1 MPVPDR
7 TRYAAVAILLIAS
20 VTTGCTSQSVTTEL
34 WNGPKPTTTA
44 MAAADAGTMD
54 AVGEQIIADM
64 GGDLPGVWIGVWDA
78 KKGYHIGAYGKA
90 ALPDTAATVSDH
102 SRIGSVSK
110 TFTTATVM
118 RLVDQGRLTMDAS
131 IAHVLPDLAKRYPP
145 LAPITVT
152 QLIDMT
158 SGIVDYVNT
167 GAIFKTLFDDP
178 KKAWVP
184 DELIDLSQTMQ
195 NAKPGTPG
203 YTSTATIILGQM
215 VAAVSG
221 KSLEDA
227 VNETA
232 HDAGL
237 TQTALPAAGDAMM
250 PAPASHGY
258 IFAPGVNSLKEVGAT
273 LTPGTDV
280 SDWSPSW
287 GGAAGGM
294 YSTVG
299 DLGTWAGSGFG
310 STLLSDKLGAARVG
324 GPTTKSEGGE
334 AYGLGLTHWGED
346 WVGHT
351 GQIIGWESFAAY
363 NIKTGD
369 VIVLMV
375 NETGSLPDVLP
386 RLLGVAN
393 PELRQTLAA
402 GQ

>member
-1 MPVPDR
+1 M
-7 TRYAAVAILLIAS
+7 LIAS
-20 VTTGCTSQSVTTEL
+20 VAAGCDSVGESSSPSTAASTETAVH

-44 MAAADAGTMD
+44 MCAADARAID

-64 GGDLPGVWIGVWDA
+64 GKDVPGVWIGVWDA
-78 KKGYHIGAYGKA
+78 NKGFHVGAYGKA
-90 ALPDTAATVSDH
+90 ALPDTAATISDH

-118 RLVDQGRLTMDAS
+118 RLVDQSKLTMDSS
-131 IAHVLPDLAKRYPP
+131 IEKVLPDLAKRYPP

-167 GAIFKTLFDDP
+167 GAIFTTLFDDP
-178 KKAWVP
+178 KKAWTP
-184 DELIDLSQTMQ
+184 AELIDLSQTMQ

-215 VAAVSG
+215 IEAVSG
-221 KSLEDA
+221 QSLEDA
-227 VNETA
+227 VNQTV

-237 TQTALPAAGDAMM
+237 HQTALPAAGDATM
-250 PAPASHGY
+250 PSPASHGY
-258 IFAPGVNSLKEVGAT
+258 IFTPGVNSLKEVGAN
-273 LTPGTDV
+273 LTAGTDV

-294 YSTVG
+294 YSSVG
-299 DLGTWAGSGFG
+299 DLGTWAGGGFG
-310 STLLSDKLGAARVG
+310 STLLSEKLGAARVG
-324 GPTTKSEGGE
+324 GPTTKSDGGE

-369 VIVLMV
+369 VVVLMV
-375 NETGSLPDVLP
+375 NETGSLPDALP
-386 RLLGVAN
+386 KLLAVAN
-393 PELRQTLAA
+393 PQLRQTLAA
-402 GQ
+402 GR